1 MNLSSLYKPRFT
13 KDDLLKYTHSIVD
26 LVTSRLEGTISKEEL
41 TEKFEKTV
49 NKFLKKY
56 GE

>member
-1 MNLSSLYKPRFT
+1 MNLSSLYKRRFA
-13 KDDLLKYTHSIVD
+13 KDDLLEYTHSIIN
-26 LVTSRLEGTISKEEL
+26 LITSRLEGTIFKEEL
-41 TEKFEKTV
+41 TEKLEKAV